1 MPVIKYLTPVPN
13 GQFPHKCE
21 QDIIDMITISKAKI
35 YTPYIIHVP
44 NNDLIKFLSFHI
56 QKDVTFFFSIFN

>member
-21 QDIIDMITISKAKI
+21 QDIIDMMTISKAKI
-35 YTPYIIHVP
+35 YTVHHTCT
-44 NNDLIKFLSFHI
+44 K
-56 QKDVTFFFSIFN
+56 